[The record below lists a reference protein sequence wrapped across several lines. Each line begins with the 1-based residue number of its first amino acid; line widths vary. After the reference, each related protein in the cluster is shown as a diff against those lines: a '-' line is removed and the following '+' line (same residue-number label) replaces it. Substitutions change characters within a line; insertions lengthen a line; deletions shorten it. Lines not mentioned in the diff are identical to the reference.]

1 MIVHEIEPLERY
13 TKEKSRHTHAHS
25 QSLIHLIVSTRY
37 CTQNI
42 VWFLFRYLCLSIP
55 FTVGIFVKVCVCSAC
70 MCMCVFRSYVS
81 FYVVSMLFSLILF
94 FFITFV
100 VVVVVVFNAT
110 VAAAVVAVVLSLLLL
125 HCISNWLT
133 YLAFDGIRTAY
144 FHLNSCFVFPSLC
157 RSFSRTIRMIVQFVH
172 LEVEW
177 LAKMGQKMC
186 VFNPY
191 TRITERRVIRLWRD
205 LRYLH
210 DIYHIDGCCC
220 YEFFF
225 SIPLNSWMCSFHDC
239 AAAPYYDV

>member
-1 MIVHEIEPLERY
+1 
-13 TKEKSRHTHAHS
+13 
-25 QSLIHLIVSTRY
+25 
-37 CTQNI
+37 
-42 VWFLFRYLCLSIP
+42 
-55 FTVGIFVKVCVCSAC
+55 
-70 MCMCVFRSYVS
+70 
-81 FYVVSMLFSLILF
+81 MLFQCYFLLFSF

-220 YEFFF
+220 CYEFFF
-225 SIPLNSWMCSFHDC
+225 QFHWIHECVHFMTVPPLHITMCNVYAMNVFNQQNTH
-239 AAAPYYDV
+239 V